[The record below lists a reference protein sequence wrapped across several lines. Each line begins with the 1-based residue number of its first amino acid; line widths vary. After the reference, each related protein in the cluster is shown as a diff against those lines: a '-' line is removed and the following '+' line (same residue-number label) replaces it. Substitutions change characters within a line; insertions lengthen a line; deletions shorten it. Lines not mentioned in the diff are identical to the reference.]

1 MNDSFEQLKNT
12 WLSVD
17 RDLVPGF
24 TEVQDEI
31 VHLRKQKRNRILVWY
46 MLVILFSL
54 VVIGYVIYTDKLN
67 NIYKSISE
75 FILLFTSIYL
85 FSNSWKNITRQKK
98 EYLLSNLAFIKSLS
112 INESKRAGKQVLITC
127 TCTSLFMISLFFH
140 FLDDL
145 LNSPE
150 HFLMGLSSLL
160 ILMVIVWKVLKP
172 ISDKRIS
179 EENKELLSKTE
190 KIFTNIND

>member
-17 RDLVPGF
+17 RDLVPDF

-31 VHLRKQKRNRILVWY
+31 AHLRKQKRNRILVWY
-46 MLVILFSL
+46 ILVILFSL
-54 VVIGYVIYTDKLN
+54 VVIGYVIYTDNLN

-85 FSNSWKNITRQKK
+85 FSNSWKHITRQKK
-98 EYLLSNLAFIKSLS
+98 EYLLSNLDFIKNLS

-127 TCTSLFMISLFFH
+127 ACTSLFMISLFFH
-140 FLDDL
+140 FLNDL
-145 LNSPE
+145 LHSPE
-150 HFLMGLSSLL
+150 YFLMALSSLL
-160 ILMVIVWKVLKP
+160 ILIVVVWKVLKP
-172 ISDKRIS
+172 IGDKKIS
-179 EENKELLSKTE
+179 EKNKELLSKTE
-190 KIFTNIND
+190 KIFTNINH